1 MSKLNIDN
9 NEVNKFSSL
18 AKTWWDA
25 NGELKTLHQ
34 VNPLRLE
41 FVKKFTDL
49 DNKNIIDIG
58 CGGGIL
64 TESLATP
71 SNNVYGL
78 DASPEAINVAK
89 EHSKVSNLNIEY
101 INSTIEDFTENN
113 TVEFDVVTC
122 MEMLEH
128 VPDPESIIA
137 SIAKIIK
144 KDGMF
149 FASTLNRNLK
159 SYLLSIVAAEHILKM
174 VPQGTHQYS
183 KFIKPYELIKVAE
196 KYGFEALE
204 IIGIH
209 YNPLLNN
216 FKLGKGADIN
226 YIIAFKKV

>member
-9 NEVNKFSSL
+9 NEINKFSSL
-18 AKTWWDA
+18 AKTWWNV

-34 VNPLRLE
+34 VNPLRLK
-41 FVKKFTDL
+41 FVKKFTNL
-49 DNKNIIDIG
+49 DNKKIIDIG

-64 TESLATP
+64 TESLVTP

-78 DASPEAINVAK
+78 DASSEAINVAK
-89 EHSKVSNLNIEY
+89 EHSKTSNLSIKY
-101 INSTIEDFTENN
+101 FNSTIEDFINN
-113 TVEFDVVTC
+113 NNGQFDIVTC

-144 KDGMF
+144 KDGIF

-183 KFIKPYELIKVAE
+183 KFIKPYELIKIAE

-204 IIGIH
+204 IIGVH
-209 YNPLLNN
+209 YNPLLKN